1 MRQEGIEKSFLELKD
16 QFNRLYD
23 IVYKDI
29 YINRT
34 QLRILG
40 IHFMNVGPDWK
51 VKKHMHSFFEFH
63 YVIEGYVYTTINNVE
78 YKISQG
84 NFYIMPPGLLHSH
97 RHDIGSGHTGFA
109 LRWEFADRDEGIE
122 KSAYITSELD
132 KISNILLY
140 AHSRPVK
147 DDGSILNSMME
158 ILKAAQKGCSILEL
172 QLLFCRIIIVIS
184 KKYTQDMLKPE
195 REFDSAFLE
204 NQIVDNVIRIIDES
218 YFKDIN
224 VNDISNAVH
233 LSYSYLSRLFKKH
246 TGNTINAYLNEI
258 RLRKAQKLI
267 LCSNKSIAQ
276 IASETGFS
284 SEHYFCTQFKKFFGI
299 SPGKFR
305 NSGGYLME

>member
-1 MRQEGIEKSFLELKD
+1 MQEEGFEKSFLELRE
-16 QFNRLYD
+16 QFNSLYD

-29 YINRT
+29 CINHT

-40 IHFMNVGPDWK
+40 IHFMNVGPEWK

-63 YVIEGYVYTTINNVE
+63 YVIEGSVYTTINNVE

-97 RHDIGSGHTGFA
+97 RHDAGGSHTGFA
-109 LRWEFADRDEGIE
+109 LRWEFIDNDKGIE
-122 KSAYITSELD
+122 KSGYITSEFD
-132 KISNILLY
+132 KISKILLY

-147 DDGSILNSMME
+147 DDGSVLDSMME
-158 ILKAAQKGCSILEL
+158 ILKAAQKGCSVLEL
-172 QLLFCRIIIVIS
+172 QILFCRIIIAIS
-184 KKYTQDMLKPE
+184 KKYTQDMLKTE

-218 YFKDIN
+218 CCKDIN
-224 VNDISNAVH
+224 VKDISNAVH

-246 TGNTINAYLNEI
+246 TGMTINKYLNEI

-276 IASETGFS
+276 IAAETGFS
-284 SEHYFCTQFKKFFGI
+284 SEHYFCSQFKKFFGI

-305 NSGGYLME
+305 SSGGYLME